1 MKDQF
6 ITSKILRTDTFSIS
20 GYILPRKILSKDGN
34 DLNLSKIRKTYLEES
49 KDNPNVDIFLRFMK
63 EEYPGEIYIQELP
76 VPMRNFFLNYRCFDF
91 FLPRYGVGI
100 ELDSHYHDGTEN
112 NDTRSDLYVYQ
123 NYGVNV
129 LRIRLASETHKEKDL
144 DKLRKFFHTHKPLE
158 TNFPLDFSEIIA
170 SEFRT
175 KYEKEIKELE
185 SMENQ
190 FSCGI
195 YSGNLIITKEQ
206 EKLLKPVLRI
216 LDISYNIWI

>member
-1 MKDQF
+1 MF
-6 ITSKILRTDTFSIS
+6 
-20 GYILPRKILSKDGN
+20 
-34 DLNLSKIRKTYLEES
+34 
-49 KDNPNVDIFLRFMK
+49 VDKL
-63 EEYPGEIYIQELP
+63 GEIKAIGFDIDGTLYRTWKLNIRVWPHVLCHL
-76 VPMRNFFLNYRCFDF
+76 NFFLNYRCFDF

-195 YSGNLIITKEQ
+195 YIGNLIITKEQ